1 MPRGRHRHSPP
12 LHRLLP
18 PSGVAGAAVVCAAAA
33 WLFAEPVML
42 RALAAAAA
50 AAAVTGAAV
59 MRQWDLQAGKRVAEL
74 TRARTS
80 DEWRYEERTAE
91 LETDLDESR
100 ELRGRLEAKL
110 RAKRVELANLRSE
123 HAALL
128 RRYATAE
135 SERAS
140 ALERRRQLAI
150 EAAEPTKALPSS
162 DAASE
167 AAPSGTAERPGA
179 LVPSSA
185 VALRGVPDSGLYARA
200 NQALDRLARG
210 GDTAEEAD
218 GGQGKPEAVAVHE
231 RSAAGHYTVPAAAAV
246 VPHIPVRRGV
256 EGGFDFFGNQSA
268 SSVSPASSAS
278 SASPAS
284 PVSPAS
290 SVSSGSATSRAVDKE
305 DLADVVGEEAL
316 AIHRAES
323 VNADADAATEPDTA
337 PDSGSGPDS
346 GDSGTSADADASPL
360 NADQRVAGEVI
371 DLTEH
376 DETEQLNMAEL
387 RSAIS

>member
-50 AAAVTGAAV
+50 AAAVVGAVV

-80 DEWRYEERTAE
+80 DGWRYEERTAE
-91 LETDLDESR
+91 LESDLEESR
-100 ELRGRLEAKL
+100 ELRGKLEAKI
-110 RAKRVELANLRSE
+110 RAKRVELAALRSE

-135 SERAS
+135 TERAS
-140 ALERRRQLAI
+140 ALEGRRQLAI
-150 EAAEPTKALPSS
+150 EAAEPTKALPPADGASR
-162 DAASE
+162 AAVPPGPR
-167 AAPSGTAERPGA
+167 AAVPSG
-179 LVPSSA
+179 VPHSA
-185 VALRGVPDSGLYARA
+185 LYARA
-200 NQALDRLARG
+200 NRALDRLARNG
-210 GDTAEEAD
+210 AADEEAD
-218 GGQGKPEAVAVHE
+218 AGQGKPEAVAVHE
-231 RSAAGHYTVPAAAAV
+231 RAAAGHYTVPAAAAV
-246 VPHIPVRRGV
+246 VPHTPVRRGA
-256 EGGFDFFGNQSA
+256 EGGFDFFGTQSA
-268 SSVSPASSAS
+268 
-278 SASPAS
+278 
-284 PVSPAS
+284 
-290 SVSSGSATSRAVDKE
+290 GRAMEKE

-316 AIHRAES
+316 AIHKAES
-323 VNADADAATEPDTA
+323 AGMDSDTGTDADLGTDTDLGTDDADAD
-337 PDSGSGPDS
+337 GK
-346 GDSGTSADADASPL
+346 PL
-360 NADQRVAGEVI
+360 SADQRVVGQVI

-376 DETEQLNMAEL
+376 DETEQLNMSEL